1 MVKRKGIGKIIIAL
15 GVTAVLVGGT
25 LAWFASSDTVI
36 NKFSTG
42 SVPGDLNSGVDIWE
56 KFNEESAK
64 NIVPGT
70 IVEKLVQAKNTASY
84 NSFIRVKIE
93 KEFLGTNNANLST
106 DMIKLDFGDNL
117 TTEPSNGKWV
127 DEKDGYYYYID
138 KIAPGKFTN
147 ALLKNVELSTEAG
160 NAYKNATFNVKII
173 AESIQSSNNAHETG
187 WSTSSEA
194 VKAKLT
200 ELGAESVVAGGND
213 ASEPGAIEK

>member
-1 MVKRKGIGKIIIAL
+1 
-15 GVTAVLVGGT
+15 
-25 LAWFASSDTVI
+25 
-36 NKFSTG
+36 
-42 SVPGDLNSGVDIWE
+42 
-56 KFNEESAK
+56 
-64 NIVPGT
+64 
-70 IVEKLVQAKNTASY
+70 
-84 NSFIRVKIE
+84 
-93 KEFLGTNNANLST
+93 
-106 DMIKLDFGDNL
+106 MIKLDFGDNL